1 MFLEMHLSLTCL
13 YSYCI
18 TVQKYADTTRNDYA
32 YDDTCFL
39 AQVTI
44 SYDHPVFLTANERR
58 ASFTYTARCF

>member
-39 AQVTI
+39 AAVAFPLAI
-44 SYDHPVFLTANERR
+44 SFDYSVIPDSE
-58 ASFTYTARCF
+58 